1 MIKSEILIT
10 LGIGW
15 PVSSDKWKAPRACVS
30 TVGFVFFI
38 YKMLGK
44 VDSAGMA
51 TLLPRTGF
59 LHTKGAFVF
68 YQDDDLN
75 CFYQNCQMLAF
86 KAMFL

>member
-1 MIKSEILIT
+1 
-10 LGIGW
+10 
-15 PVSSDKWKAPRACVS
+15 
-30 TVGFVFFI
+30 
-38 YKMLGK
+38 MLAE

-75 CFYQNCQMLAF
+75 CFFQNCQMLAF
-86 KAMFL
+86 KAMFFKVMNCNLFLAVCK